1 MKVRSVAYIL
11 AVGTVCLGSLGS
23 SALAEDT
30 PDRTTRLTSLTG
42 DNSQPGHAE
51 KPGDVPATS
60 DRLTDPAAVATPV
73 NGNEY
78 AKPIPLT
85 FSIDYTV
92 ASDYVWRG
100 QNLSEY
106 ATEGREKLN
115 HQLGLGLSYDTER
128 FGTFSGLIWFEWF
141 AGQES
146 LDPTSGS
153 NHQETD
159 YTLSWSIDIDAIA
172 TTVEFGW
179 IGYQFPQA
187 VGDASF
193 THEWY
198 VALGFDDSKLFGTA
212 QPVLSPSVAYY
223 MDVDDIQGSWIEGGV
238 SHDFAL
244 AECSLTDTPILKDI
258 TLTPSLIIGI
268 DHGQIS
274 NSTKLANMQYG
285 LDVAYDLSSAFGIPE
300 NLGEL
305 TLTGFLR
312 YSDAL
317 YEEVLNDEFWGGATV
332 GYSW

>member
-1 MKVRSVAYIL
+1 MTVRSAAYML
-11 AVGTVCLGSLGS
+11 AVGTICLGSWAS
-23 SALAEDT
+23 LAQAAGH
-30 PDRTTRLTSLTG
+30 TT
-42 DNSQPGHAE
+42 
-51 KPGDVPATS
+51 VPAQMPNE
-60 DRLTDPAAVATPV
+60 PANVAERADDGTYTKPV
-73 NGNEY
+73 
-78 AKPIPLT
+78 PLT

-106 ATEGREKLN
+106 STEGREKLN

-128 FGTFSGLIWFEWF
+128 FGTFSGSIWFEWF

-146 LDPTSGS
+146 LDPASGS

-159 YTLSWSIDIDAIA
+159 YTLSWSVDIDAIA

-179 IGYQFPQA
+179 IAYQFPQA
-187 VGDASF
+187 SGDANL

-198 VALGFDDSKLFGTA
+198 VSLGFDDSGLFGTE
-212 QPVLSPSVAYY
+212 QSVLNPYVAYY
-223 MDVDDIQGSWIEGGV
+223 MDVDDIQGSWIEFGI

-244 AECSLTDTPILKDI
+244 AESSLTDTPILKDI

-274 NSTKLANMQYG
+274 TSTKLANMQYG
-285 LDVAYDLSSAFGIPE
+285 LDTAYDLSSAMGLPE
-300 NLGEL
+300 KFGEL

-312 YSDAL
+312 YSDAV
-317 YEEVLNDEFWGGATV
+317 YEEVLNDEFWGGVTV

>member
-1 MKVRSVAYIL
+1 MTVRSAAYML
-11 AVGTVCLGSLGS
+11 AVVTICLRCLGS
-23 SALAEDT
+23 SAVAEAPSEPNIVTT
-30 PDRTTRLTSLTG
+30 PT
-42 DNSQPGHAE
+42 NEAE
-51 KPGDVPATS
+51 YT
-60 DRLTDPAAVATPV
+60 
-73 NGNEY
+73 
-78 AKPIPLT
+78 KPIPLT

-92 ASDYVWRG
+92 ATDYVWRG

-115 HQLGLGLSYDTER
+115 HQLGLGLSYDTGK
-128 FGTFSGLIWFEWF
+128 FGTFSGSVWFEWF

-159 YTLSWSIDIDAIA
+159 YTLSWSVNIDAIA

-179 IGYQFPQA
+179 IAYQFPQA
-187 VGDASF
+187 VGDANL

-198 VALGFDDSKLFGTA
+198 VSLYFDDSGLFGTE
-212 QPVLSPSVAYY
+212 QSVLNPYVAYY
-223 MDVDDIQGSWIEGGV
+223 MDVDDIQGSWIEFGI

-244 AECSLTDTPILKDI
+244 ADCNMQNTPILKDI

-274 NSTKLANMQYG
+274 TSTKLANMQYG
-285 LDVAYDLSSAFGIPE
+285 LDVAYDLSSALGIPE

-317 YEEVLNDEFWGGATV
+317 YEEALNDEFWGGGTI